1 MSRKQTGIPAVE
13 ELNRELTAII
23 NSSSDGLFVCRAD
36 GTVIRVNPASER
48 MHGIRAAEIVGR
60 NIEELVDE
68 GFVERSAALEAIR
81 TGKQVSVLQVIE
93 GRKLMSTG
101 TPVFDEQGQLVLS
114 VTTVRDVTEMDRLQR
129 QLEEQGI
136 INSQIR
142 EQMLDLQQ
150 GQLESKQIIARSPSM
165 MTVLGQAIR
174 VGGAESTV
182 MILGESGTG
191 KGVLVDLIHGN
202 SRRSAGPLVKLNCG
216 AIPETLIESEL
227 FGYEKGAFT
236 GADGSKPGYFEMADG
251 GTLFLD
257 EVAELPAASQ
267 VKLLRF
273 LEDGSITRLG
283 GTVPRRVDVRVLAA
297 THRNLQQMVEAGD
310 FRLDLFYRLN
320 VIPVV
325 VPPLRERQDCI
336 LPLLRHYIDYFAEKS
351 GVRRRLGRAAVDALM
366 AYPFPGNVRELM
378 NLCERLVVMSET
390 EIIGLVDLPPSVLEQ
405 SEAQSL
411 MPIHWRDGVGLQEM
425 VAEVE
430 REVLC
435 AARQRY
441 ASQAEIAEALGVNQS
456 TIARKM
462 KRYGLLQP

>member
-1 MSRKQTGIPAVE
+1 
-13 ELNRELTAII
+13 
-23 NSSSDGLFVCRAD
+23 
-36 GTVIRVNPASER
+36 
-48 MHGIRAAEIVGR
+48 
-60 NIEELVDE
+60 
-68 GFVERSAALEAIR
+68 
-81 TGKQVSVLQVIE
+81 
-93 GRKLMSTG
+93 
-101 TPVFDEQGQLVLS
+101 
-114 VTTVRDVTEMDRLQR
+114 
-129 QLEEQGI
+129 
-136 INSQIR
+136 
-142 EQMLDLQQ
+142 
-150 GQLESKQIIARSPSM
+150 
-165 MTVLGQAIR
+165 
-174 VGGAESTV
+174 
-182 MILGESGTG
+182 
-191 KGVLVDLIHGN
+191 
-202 SRRSAGPLVKLNCG
+202 
-216 AIPETLIESEL
+216 
-227 FGYEKGAFT
+227 
-236 GADGSKPGYFEMADG
+236 
-251 GTLFLD
+251 
-257 EVAELPAASQ
+257 
-267 VKLLRF
+267 
-273 LEDGSITRLG
+273 
-283 GTVPRRVDVRVLAA
+283 
-297 THRNLQQMVEAGD
+297 MVEAGD